1 MRKETAYR
9 YILAATACLL
19 AAAAVSRFN
28 LRLDLTAGR
37 ANSVTK
43 YSRSVLAG
51 LDAEVR
57 VTWVRSPKLA
67 SFFPQTRAVGDALE
81 SYARSSRGRVR
92 LVIADPNSMSAQT
105 RSSLGLVP
113 RQVPVPS
120 PEGERLV
127 ELYSG
132 VVVEYLGKSLSVPFA
147 DEPSVIEYDLTRIVG
162 TLVAGPRRVT
172 LVWGVPDPERT
183 HPYVIPW
190 LEYAGFAPIAHVP
203 GEPIDAATVLLA
215 IGSSTVSG
223 STADEIEAFLARGG
237 NAVFLVSANEIRTDG
252 DWTARPKEEDPI
264 AGILASLGIRLSGDL
279 ILDPS
284 CYRITM
290 PALDSS
296 KYELVNYPFW
306 VTVLASNASPGP
318 LSSGFDGLQL
328 FWPSELILTS
338 EAGRRLAPALS
349 STESAV
355 RMGLPFDTNP
365 FGSQA
370 SLFGR
375 GEGKRAILAATSED
389 RGRVFAIGDE
399 YFVGT
404 SIEFTGSDYNLDYL
418 VSAVEWA
425 SGKDGLLQT
434 KRSAPD
440 AAVSASSGSDSS
452 VAAADRARVAR
463 RGALISLVIL
473 PAMLV
478 LAWSASALARKR
490 RL

>member
-1 MRKETAYR
+1 MKKESSYR

-19 AAAAVSRFN
+19 AAAAVSRFSP
-28 LRLDLTAGR
+28 RFDLTAAR
-37 ANSVTK
+37 ANTVTPH
-43 YSRSVLAG
+43 SRSVLAG

-81 SYARSSRGRVR
+81 AYAHSSRGRVR
-92 LVIADPNSMSAQT
+92 LVIADPESISAQV

-113 RQVPVPS
+113 RQVPVPT

-132 VVVEYLGKSLSVPFA
+132 VVVEYRGKSLSVPFA
-147 DEPSVIEYDLTRIVG
+147 DEPSLVEYDLTRIVG
-162 TLVAGPRRVT
+162 TLVAGPRRLT
-172 LVWGVPDPERT
+172 LVWGVPDPDRT

-190 LEYAGFAPIAHVP
+190 LEYAGFAPIAYAA
-203 GEPIDAATVLLA
+203 GEPIDPASVLLV
-215 IGSSTVSG
+215 IGSQAVSG
-223 STADEIEAFLARGG
+223 STANEIDAFLARGG
-237 NAVFLVSANEIRTDG
+237 NAVFLVSANEVRTDG
-252 DWTARPKEEDPI
+252 DWTARAKGDDPV
-264 AGILASLGIRLSGDL
+264 AAILASLGIRLSGDL
-279 ILDPS
+279 VLDPS

-318 LSSGFDGLQL
+318 LASGFTGLQL
-328 FWPSELILTS
+328 FWPSELILAT
-338 EAGRRLAPALS
+338 EPDRRLTPALF
-349 STESAV
+349 STDDAV
-355 RMGLPFDTNP
+355 RMGQPFDTNP

-370 SLFGR
+370 SLFAR
-375 GEGKRAILAATSED
+375 GEGKRAILAATSEA

-399 YFVGT
+399 FFVGT

-434 KRSAPD
+434 KRSTPD
-440 AAVSASSGSDSS
+440 AAASSSSDPTVTAS
-452 VAAADRARVAR
+452 DRARGAQ

-473 PAMLV
+473 PATLI
-478 LAWSASALARKR
+478 LAWAALALARR
-490 RL
+490 RRP